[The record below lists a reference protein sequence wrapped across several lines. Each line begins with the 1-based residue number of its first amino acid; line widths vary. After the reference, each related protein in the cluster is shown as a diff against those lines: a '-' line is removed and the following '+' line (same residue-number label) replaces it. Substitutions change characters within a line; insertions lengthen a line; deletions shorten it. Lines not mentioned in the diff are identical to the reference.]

1 MVTAVIKAKDSSKSM
16 LEWQYKTILAEI
28 QQIELHE
35 SGDCPCILSDLNP
48 PEKCIG
54 KHTLNVFSL
63 CQETSAMD
71 SHNAKL
77 LLEIAEKASYYHDKF
92 KDFICHTGDLPD
104 LREWARSSRKMLE
117 PIYYSCSSK
126 KAKLSDGELQDIAQ
140 LFDVSAPKIRVSGTC
155 TENSC
160 SLKVKGSIENS
171 QMTTATGLPDAIDS
185 VIRHLEKRAGSK
197 ASPLTY
203 AIGSTSLTRYELR
216 YVVKESSLLIPS
228 NNPITFEPNPDY
240 PQELQPRLRGRAA
253 NKAQVLTMAANLDPD
268 ALLDDFHSIDRGA
281 PIVDDS
287 GVVLSG
293 NGRVMAIQHA
303 VSEFPKSYAV
313 YKEHLEHAVETYGLQ
328 IGKIKSPV
336 LVRELVSKVD
346 KRTFVEEAN
355 ASTTIAASAVEVA
368 RSDAQKITASMLSSL
383 EVPEG
388 QSVEDALRS
397 SANGAFVSSFL
408 SKLPA
413 NERAGVADA
422 KGQLNQDGIRRITMA
437 IFVNVFPGDVGIRLS
452 EKFFE
457 STDVNV
463 RNVFNGI
470 VGALGKLA
478 QSEALVRDGQRG
490 ADLGI
495 GDDLARVVVAYSDI
509 KKTQGMTVDK
519 YLSQAAMFERQLNK
533 FQEKMLAEIDSR
545 ARSGRRIAALLKA
558 YADVVMS
565 STPPAQG
572 SLIPG
577 AALTKEQAFDAAI
590 VRSQEVA
597 TAALLDIVRLFDSTR
612 RGQVESRLAHN
623 QKIVGSIPASATS
636 ADLEDSVINGL
647 KKSAA
652 EEQKAA
658 DTYDKR
664 MKEAKNPKTASLYKE
679 IIEEELVHFQQFV
692 REIKRLTG
700 KEFIL
705 GRS

>member
-1 MVTAVIKAKDSSKSM
+1 MGTAVHSAKDSSRDM
-16 LEWQYKTILAEI
+16 LSWQYKTILAEI

-63 CQETSAMD
+63 CNETAQMD
-71 SHNAKL
+71 SRNAKL
-77 LLEIAEKASYYHDKF
+77 LLEIAEKASEFHDKF
-92 KDFICHTGDLPD
+92 KDFVCHTGDLPD
-104 LREWARSSRKMLE
+104 LRNWARSARKVLE
-117 PIYYSCSSK
+117 PIYYACSVK
-126 KAKLSDGELQDIAQ
+126 KGKLSDSVADIVG
-140 LFDVSAPKIRVSGTC
+140 LFDFSNPKVKVSGTC
-155 TENSC
+155 SQQYC
-160 SLKVKGSIENS
+160 SLKVKGIIETV
-171 QMTTATGLPDAIDS
+171 QATTATGLPDAIDN
-185 VIRHLEKRAGSK
+185 VIRHLEKETEGQAT
-197 ASPLTY
+197 PLTY
-203 AIGSTSLTRYELR
+203 AIGSTSLTKYELR
-216 YVVKESSLLIPS
+216 YVIRDAKSLTPS
-228 NNPITFEPNPDY
+228 NDPITFESNPDY

-281 PIVDDS
+281 PIVDDR

-303 VSEFPKSYAV
+303 VSEFPQSYAV
-313 YKEHLEHAVETYGLQ
+313 YKEHLLQAAENYGLK
-328 IGKIKSPV
+328 IGKIDSPV

-355 ASTTIAASAVEVA
+355 ASTTIAASAIEIA
-368 RSDAQKITASMLSSL
+368 RSDAQKITATMLNSL
-383 EVPEG
+383 EVAEG

-397 SANGAFVSSFL
+397 SADGAFVSAFL
-408 SKLPA
+408 SKLSA
-413 NERAGVADA
+413 NERAGIADA

-437 IFVNVFPGDVGIRLS
+437 IFVSVFPGDVGIRLS

-478 QSEALVRDGQRG
+478 QSEALVRDGQRA

-509 KKTQGMTVDK
+509 KKTPGMTVDK
-519 YLSQAAMFERQLNK
+519 YLSQSAMFERQLNS

-545 ARSGRRIAALLKA
+545 ARSGRRIAAVLKA
-558 YADVVMS
+558 YADIVMAS
-565 STPPAQG
+565 SPPSQG
-572 SLIPG
+572 ALLPN

-590 VRSQEVA
+590 TRSQEIT
-597 TAALLDIVRLFDSTR
+597 TAALLDIARLFDR
-612 RGQVESRLAHN
+612 E
-623 QKIVGSIPASATS
+623 
-636 ADLEDSVINGL
+636 ADLEGLRKSMAEELEATENYEKRSRATANVKINRLYGHITGEEWTHYEEL
-647 KKSAA
+647 KKLLA
-652 EEQKAA
+652 ELEKKVPRRV
-658 DTYDKR
+658 Y
-664 MKEAKNPKTASLYKE
+664 
-679 IIEEELVHFQQFV
+679 
-692 REIKRLTG
+692 G
-700 KEFIL
+700 
-705 GRS
+705 